1 MTREVDVL
9 LVGGGMASVRCA
21 RTLRRR
27 GFEGSILLVGDE
39 PMAPYTRPPLSKE
52 LLRGEVPES
61 LIAAELETWYA
72 RHGVELL
79 TNVAVTD
86 LRPPERLA
94 GLSTGET
101 VRYGKC
107 LLATG
112 AEPVLPPI
120 PGAEHALVLRTVV
133 DARRVRERAVAAGA
147 GAPAVVVGGGFI
159 GVEVA
164 ASLATLGLRVT
175 LLELTEALWA
185 GSLGGAVSDWAVARL
200 RAAGIEVRLGTAAGA
215 VLPDGVRAGEE
226 LIPSV
231 LTLAG
236 VGVRPRTAVAEA
248 AGLRVADGIIVDQ
261 ARSAARGVFAAGD
274 VARFPHPLAD
284 GGRIRVEHWHA
295 AREGGE
301 RAALGM
307 LGLEA
312 PPPRAPWV
320 FSEFAGAAVEVV
332 GWAPDHDAEGVLGD
346 PASDRFAVALLR
358 GDRVAQLA
366 VVNGFVPVEDAR
378 RFVEASPS
386 ASALRT
392 LVPA

>member
-1 MTREVDVL
+1 MTREIDVL

-21 RTLRRR
+21 RTLRKR

-61 LIAAELETWYA
+61 LIAAEPETWYA
-72 RHGVELL
+72 RQRVELL
-79 TNVAVTD
+79 TDVAVTD
-86 LRPPERLA
+86 LRPSGRVA

-101 VRYGKC
+101 VRYGSC
-107 LLATG
+107 LIATG
-112 AEPVLPPI
+112 AEPVRPPI

-133 DARRVRERAVAAGA
+133 DARRVRERAMAAGA

-159 GVEVA
+159 GVEAA

-175 LLELTEALWA
+175 LLERTGALWA
-185 GSLGGAVSDWAVARL
+185 GSLGLAFSEWAAARL
-200 RAAGIEVRLGTAAGA
+200 RAAGVGVRLGTAADA
-215 VLPDGVRAGEE
+215 ITPDGVRAQGE
-226 LIPSV
+226 LLPSA

-236 VGVRPRTAVAEA
+236 VGVRPRTALAEA
-248 AGLRVADGIIVDQ
+248 GDLAVADGILVDS
-261 ARSAARGVFAAGD
+261 ARSAGSGVFAAGD
-274 VARFPHPLAD
+274 AARFPHPLAD
-284 GGRIRVEHWHA
+284 GERIRVEHWHA

-312 PPPRAPWV
+312 PPPRAPWI
-320 FSEFAGAAVEVV
+320 FSEFAAASVEVV
-332 GWAPDHDAEGVLGD
+332 GWAPDHDGERVLGD
-346 PASDRFAVALLR
+346 PASDRFAVAALR
-358 GDRVAQLA
+358 GNRVAQLA

-386 ASALRT
+386 ASALES